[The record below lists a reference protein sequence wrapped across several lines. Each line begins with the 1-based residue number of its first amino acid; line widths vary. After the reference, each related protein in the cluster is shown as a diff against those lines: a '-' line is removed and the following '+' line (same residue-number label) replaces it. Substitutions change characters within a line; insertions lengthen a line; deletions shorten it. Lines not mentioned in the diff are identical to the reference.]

1 MCGRPGTDALSAGST
16 SLDLSP
22 GGSGLSLEA
31 GPAPGKALPVH
42 SRPVGAAGAPAGWEL
57 REQSSGPR
65 LAPGAPER
73 EDARSRGGCG
83 MRRKVTASTKKPPGE
98 NGGLALAHL
107 SAGTGGD
114 QRTATEEMSLRS
126 WTAGLDR
133 QRARTREGRNREP
146 SPALG
151 ARPHSNVAAVIR
163 TSGPAQIATEGLPC

>member
-42 SRPVGAAGAPAGWEL
+42 SSPVGAAGAPAGWEL

-107 SAGTGGD
+107 SAGTRGGPQD
-114 QRTATEEMSLRS
+114 RDGRDELAELDRRAGPAKSAHQRRQEQRTFTSPRRSTITAT
-126 WTAGLDR
+126 
-133 QRARTREGRNREP
+133 
-146 SPALG
+146 
-151 ARPHSNVAAVIR
+151 
-163 TSGPAQIATEGLPC
+163 